1 MFPFAAEEAV
11 LEAAMQQARQVLK
24 NVTPFVVETVQTVA
38 DEEILRLLIERGKA
52 EISCLHDKLY
62 KKAFAAWFVPEYTYT
77 PHITLGRGKGI
88 PVYLFI
94 SKQCCTVRQAVLER
108 IGKEER
114 SEILE
119 IIRFEGGYEL

>member
-1 MFPFAAEEAV
+1 MTPFA
-11 LEAAMQQARQVLK
+11 
-24 NVTPFVVETVQTVA
+24 VETAQTVA
-38 DEEILRLLIERGKA
+38 DEEILMLLIERGKE
-52 EISCLHDKLY
+52 EISCLHDQLY
-62 KKAFAAWFVPEYTYT
+62 KKAFAAWFAPEYTYT

-88 PVYLFI
+88 PVDLFI